1 MCNEY
6 NLLLIRNRRE
16 EDFWK
21 RNFLEMVHSEKMA
34 GLYLL
39 YGHYFGL
46 QHSLKDY
53 KKPWK
58 KWRKNCEGIYK
69 EEFDSVALIKGTF
82 WSLSGS
88 FHYGASKG
96 SKSHLSVGNIWLIL
110 SIPGTEPPHSW
121 SKWQKPAR
129 NEIKQIWKIHSW
141 VWQILIM
148 KHVHLPEMQKDALV

>member
-1 MCNEY
+1 
-6 NLLLIRNRRE
+6 
-16 EDFWK
+16 
-21 RNFLEMVHSEKMA
+21 MVHSEKMA

-53 KKPWK
+53 MKPWK
-58 KWRKNCEGIYK
+58 KWRRKNLWDFSKKNLI
-69 EEFDSVALIKGTF
+69 VLALIKGTF

-88 FHYGASKG
+88 FYYGASKG

-110 SIPGTEPPHSW
+110 SIPGSRAASQLVQMAETRQ
-121 SKWQKPAR
+121 KWNQNKSG
-129 NEIKQIWKIHSW
+129 KLTDYTHSW

-148 KHVHLPEMQKDALV
+148 KHMQKETLA

>member
-1 MCNEY
+1 
-6 NLLLIRNRRE
+6 
-16 EDFWK
+16 
-21 RNFLEMVHSEKMA
+21 MVHSEKMA

-53 KKPWK
+53 KLPMK
-58 KWRKNCEGIYK
+58 KNEEKSIETRIYK

-88 FHYGASKG
+88 FYYGASKG

-110 SIPGTEPPHSW
+110 SIPRTEPPHSW
-121 SKWQKPAR
+121 FKWQKPAR
-129 NEIKQIWKIHSW
+129 NKIKEILKIDRWYSFLSLTNFDYETHPFTGNAERCFGVKSHNIDW
-141 VWQILIM
+141 S
-148 KHVHLPEMQKDALV
+148 

>member
-1 MCNEY
+1 
-6 NLLLIRNRRE
+6 
-16 EDFWK
+16 
-21 RNFLEMVHSEKMA
+21 MVHSEKMA

-53 KKPWK
+53 RKTMERMKKK
-58 KWRKNCEGIYK
+58 KNLREYKK
-69 EEFDSVALIKGTF
+69 EEFESVALIKGTF

-88 FHYGASKG
+88 FYYGASKG

-110 SIPGTEPPHSW
+110 SIPGIEPPHSW

-148 KHVHLPEMQKDALV
+148 KHVHLLEMEKDALV

>member
-1 MCNEY
+1 
-6 NLLLIRNRRE
+6 
-16 EDFWK
+16 
-21 RNFLEMVHSEKMA
+21 MVHSEKMA

-53 KKPWK
+53 RKTTERMKKK
-58 KWRKNCEGIYK
+58 KILREYKK
-69 EEFDSVALIKGTF
+69 EEFESVALIKGTF

-88 FHYGASKG
+88 FYYGASKG

-110 SIPGTEPPHSW
+110 SIPGIQPPHSW

-129 NEIKQIWKIHSW
+129 NEIKTNLENWLI
-141 VWQILIM
+141 ILI
-148 KHVHLPEMQKDALV
+148 PEFDKFWLWNTCRKRL

>member
-6 NLLLIRNRRE
+6 NLLLIRNWRE

-58 KWRKNCEGIYK
+58 KWRKKNCERIYK

-110 SIPGTEPPHSW
+110 SIPGTEPHHSW

-129 NEIKQIWKIHSW
+129 NEIKQIWTI
-141 VWQILIM
+141 
-148 KHVHLPEMQKDALV
+148 D

>member
-1 MCNEY
+1 
-6 NLLLIRNRRE
+6 
-16 EDFWK
+16 
-21 RNFLEMVHSEKMA
+21 MVHSEKMA

-58 KWRKNCEGIYK
+58 KLRKKLWEYTKKNLI
-69 EEFDSVALIKGTF
+69 VLALIKGTF

-88 FHYGASKG
+88 FYYGASKG

-110 SIPGTEPPHSW
+110 SIPRIEPPHSW
-121 SKWQKPAR
+121 SKWQKVTR
-129 NEIKQIWKIHSW
+129 NKIKTNLENWLI
-141 VWQILIM
+141 ILI
-148 KHVHLPEMQKDALV
+148 PEFDKIWLRNTCRKMLCCKITNIDWS